1 MEETEENTSAGLD
14 ELPPAY
20 ITVSAGVPMVR
31 SRDELGVKQVWSWS
45 WLTESKLEN

>member
-1 MEETEENTSAGLD
+1 MSIAIEETEENTSAGLD

-31 SRDELGVKQVWSWS
+31 SRDELGVMGLAAEDLQRS
-45 WLTESKLEN
+45 

>member
-1 MEETEENTSAGLD
+1 MEETEEKPSAGLD

-31 SRDELGVKQVWSWS
+31 SRDELGVKPKKNNILKSNS
-45 WLTESKLEN
+45 LI